1 MKRCL
6 CACWLLV
13 LLASQPQSA
22 QAHALDQ
29 LFQDMRVQVQPTQI
43 VLTVHL
49 IAGPLITPRLW
60 EQLDADNSHTLDQ
73 TEIERWCTEFN
84 RKLELGFD
92 QQPLQLSLYEISEFP
107 INKADFI
114 GSNATNL
121 TWTVHAPL
129 GSIAPGAHQLTLKS
143 NNYHDISVVDWSKTR
158 GRAGIVAQEASS
170 MDLHSAQFPIKW
182 PSSFRSDGAIA
193 LPSTEPSAAQPQPSS
208 SLVARLQT
216 GDNSFGLIAAT
227 LGLAFGFGAA
237 HALQPGHGKT
247 LVAAYLVGSRGTI
260 RQATMLGAIVTLT
273 HTASVFALGGLML
286 LFSAWVTPER
296 FVPIL
301 TLISGVLVAGLGVRM
316 LWERVQ
322 ALRSGNQGHAHGGL
336 FHSHADGAAGHS
348 HVSNRKLL
356 GLGISGGLVPC
367 PEALVIMIVA
377 ATLGRIGLGFAM
389 IIAFSAGLAAVL
401 IGIGIVL
408 VTLGSRLIKLSQ
420 PEARWVRWLPIA
432 SAGVVTLLGIGLMLQ
447 TF

>member
-6 CACWLLV
+6 CACWLL
-13 LLASQPQSA
+13 LLLSQPQSA

-29 LFQDMRVQVQPTQI
+29 LFQDMRVQIQPTQI
-43 VLTVHL
+43 VVTVHL

-60 EQLDADNSHTLDQ
+60 EQLDSDRSQTLDQ
-73 TEIERWCTEFN
+73 AEIERWCAEFN
-84 RKLELGFD
+84 RNLELKFD
-92 QQPLQLSLYEISEFP
+92 QQPLQITLYEVSEFP
-107 INKADFI
+107 STKADFI

-121 TWTVHAPL
+121 TWTAHATL
-129 GSIAPGAHQLTLKS
+129 GSIAPGAYQLSLKS

-158 GRAGIVAQEASS
+158 GRAGVVAQEASS

-182 PSSFRSDGAIA
+182 PSSFRSDGTIA
-193 LPSTEPSAAQPQPSS
+193 LPSAEPSAPQQPSS

-216 GDNSFGLIAAT
+216 GDSSFGLIAAT

-260 RQATMLGAIVTLT
+260 QQATLLGAIVTLT

-301 TLISGVLVAGLGVRM
+301 TLISGILVAGLGLRM

-322 ALRSGNQGHAHGGL
+322 ALRAGNQSHAHGGL
-336 FHSHADGAAGHS
+336 FHSHVDGGASHS

-408 VTLGSRLIKLSQ
+408 VTLGSRLIRISQ

-447 TF
+447 TL

>member
-6 CACWLLV
+6 CACWLL
-13 LLASQPQSA
+13 LLLFASQPQTT
-22 QAHALDQ
+22 QAHSLDQ

-60 EQLDADNSHTLDQ
+60 EHLDTDRSQTLDQ
-73 TEIERWCTEFN
+73 TEIERWCAEFN
-84 RKLELGFD
+84 RNLEVAFD
-92 QQPLQLSLYEISEFP
+92 HQALPLTLYEVSEFP
-107 INKADFI
+107 TNKADFI

-121 TWTVHAPL
+121 TWTVQAAL
-129 GSIAPGAHQLTLKS
+129 GSIATGEHQLNLKS

-158 GRAGIVAQEASS
+158 GRAGIVAQEAST

-193 LPSTEPSAAQPQPSS
+193 LPTAEPSTPQQPGS

-216 GDNSFGLIAAT
+216 GDSSFGLIAAT
-227 LGLAFGFGAA
+227 LGLAFGFGAV

-260 RQATMLGAIVTLT
+260 QQATLLGAIVTLT
-273 HTASVFALGGLML
+273 HTASVFVLGGLML
-286 LFSAWVTPER
+286 LFSAWATPER
-296 FVPIL
+296 FIPIL
-301 TLISGVLVAGLGVRM
+301 TLLSGFLVAGLGLRM
-316 LWERVQ
+316 LWERLQ
-322 ALRSGNQGHAHGGL
+322 ALRSGNQGHSHGGL
-336 FHSHADGAAGHS
+336 FHSHADGSAGHS

-377 ATLGRIGLGFAM
+377 ATLGRIGLGLAM
-389 IIAFSAGLAAVL
+389 IVAFSAGLAAVL

-408 VTLGSRLIKLSQ
+408 VTLGSRLIKTSQ
-420 PEARWVRWLPIA
+420 PDARWLRWLPIA
-432 SAGVVTLLGIGLMLQ
+432 SAGVVTILGIGLMLQ
-447 TF
+447 TI